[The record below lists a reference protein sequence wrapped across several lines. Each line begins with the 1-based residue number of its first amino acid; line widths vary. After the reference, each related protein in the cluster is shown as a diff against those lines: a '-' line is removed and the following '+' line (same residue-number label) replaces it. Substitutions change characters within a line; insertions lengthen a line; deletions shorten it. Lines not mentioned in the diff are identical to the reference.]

1 MDKIKYTWNFREDAE
16 KKFAKLDKPIRERI
30 IKWLETNIEDCEN
43 PRLFGQALE
52 GEFENYWRYRVGK
65 YRILADIQD
74 GIFTVLVIKVDKR
87 SDVYRNKP

>member
-1 MDKIKYTWNFREDAE
+1 MKFNWEFDAKA
-16 KKFAKLDKPIRERI
+16 KKLFDKLDKPIKLRI
-30 IKWLETNIEDCEN
+30 VKWHNTNIKDCEN

-74 GIFTVLVIKVDKR
+74 GVFTVLVIKVDKR
-87 SDVYRNKP
+87 SDVYKRK